1 VQRAPR
7 TGVDEGGLVQRL
19 DRRAVRHRDA
29 DAVVR
34 RPGRSSRCSQRLFEE
49 RIVPL
54 ARAAFLRARGRPR
67 VGQRA
72 DMPLMQGKAG
82 VVQWAGWLKTFAGLR
97 APERFALRFGRA
109 QRSLDAAVQALGVAL
124 AGATSA
130 ARQLAVGRLLAVFG
144 MDKAVTREAHFLV
157 CPPSL
162 KFHADT

>member
-1 VQRAPR
+1 M
-7 TGVDEGGLVQRL
+7 
-19 DRRAVRHRDA
+19 
-29 DAVVR
+29 
-34 RPGRSSRCSQRLFEE
+34 
-49 RIVPL
+49 PL

-130 ARQLAVGRLLAVFG
+130 ARQLAVFG

-157 CPPSL
+157 CPPGHSRRRTVQA
-162 KFHADT
+162 FPAWIHAEAAASR

>member
-1 VQRAPR
+1 
-7 TGVDEGGLVQRL
+7 
-19 DRRAVRHRDA
+19 
-29 DAVVR
+29 
-34 RPGRSSRCSQRLFEE
+34 
-49 RIVPL
+49 VPL

-72 DMPLMQGKAG
+72 DMPLQGKAG
-82 VVQWAGWLKTFAGLR
+82 VVQWAGWLKTFAAR

-157 CPPSL
+157 CPPSHSRRRTVQAFL
-162 KFHADT
+162 AWIHAEAAASR